1 MKQAEG
7 AGKAAQNLIEK
18 VIDSTKILK
27 IKSIQ
32 IPKQDDGKESEAEK
46 KLRSDLKEAQQKLKK
61 AEADRDAMRSQ
72 SENLQ
77 EEYERVTERMR
88 QLEV

>member
-1 MKQAEG
+1 M
-7 AGKAAQNLIEK
+7 
-18 VIDSTKILK
+18 
-27 IKSIQ
+27 
-32 IPKQDDGKESEAEK
+32 
-46 KLRSDLKEAQQKLKK
+46 RSDLKEAQQKLKK

>member
-1 MKQAEG
+1 LELAAEAAMKQAEG

-32 IPKQDDGKESEAEK
+32 IPK
-46 KLRSDLKEAQQKLKK
+46 
-61 AEADRDAMRSQ
+61 
-72 SENLQ
+72 
-77 EEYERVTERMR
+77 
-88 QLEV
+88 